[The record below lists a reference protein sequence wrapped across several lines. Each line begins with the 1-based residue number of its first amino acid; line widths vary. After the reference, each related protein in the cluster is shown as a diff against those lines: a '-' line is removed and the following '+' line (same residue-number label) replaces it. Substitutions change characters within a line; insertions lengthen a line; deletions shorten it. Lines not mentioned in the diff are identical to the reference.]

1 MAKQYKVKDIN
12 NNGKID
18 AWEQGKYDAINNS
31 ATKMYKKEKS
41 PMKMGY
47 AMKMG
52 SKENYSPTNFKTKD
66 AMLMAQSPMMKTDPK
81 DEIESIKNFSKEVYK
96 NYEGIQGSRG
106 GYVNVEGG
114 IGEGDFSITK
124 KGLPKGVFQDYKR
137 LGGNTKNTRMAA
149 DILKTSVG
157 IADAYG
163 GNTNKEGTNKRF
175 KKGGGYDNAFYAP
188 KDGFRGVD
196 AQTGK
201 TKYFG
206 SSSYSPK
213 VSQYSTD
220 FQKAMKNQIE
230 VNTYGVRGK
239 NKKKSAG
246 IKKMGGGL
254 KGNILK

>member
-18 AWEQGKYDAINNS
+18 GWEQGKYAAINNS
-31 ATKMYKKEKS
+31 ATKM
-41 PMKMGY
+41 GY
-47 AMKMG
+47 SMKMG

-66 AMLMAQSPMMKTDPK
+66 AMLMAQSPMMKTDPDPK
-81 DEIESIKNFSKEVYK
+81 DEIQSIKNLSKGVYK
-96 NYEGIQGSRG
+96 NYEGVQGSRG

-114 IGEGDFSITK
+114 IGEGDFSMTK

-163 GNTNKEGTNKRF
+163 GNTNKEGKNKRF
-175 KKGGGYDNAFYAP
+175 KKGGGTYDRAFYAP
-188 KDGFRGVD
+188 KQGFKGVD

-201 TKYFG
+201 TQWFG
-206 SSSYSPK
+206 SSKSSPK

-254 KGNILK
+254 TGSLLK